1 MYAVKG
7 VIQGNTVLIDDAA
20 VTKYDGHDAI
30 VTILDATPY
39 KNAGSG
45 LARRPGIARGKFIC
59 PDNIDEDNE
68 RISQW
73 FEGNL

>member
-1 MYAVKG
+1 MFAVKG
-7 VIQGNTVLIDDAA
+7 VIQGNTVLMDDAE

-30 VTILDATPY
+30 VTILDAASY
-39 KNAGSG
+39 KNVGIVP
-45 LARRPGIARGKFIC
+45 ARKPGIAKGKFIC